1 MRELVLHLGIGANLD
16 DPVATLAEA
25 VVALAHIPGWNL
37 EQVSP
42 LYRTTPVGLIDQPEF
57 FNAALRMRASLPDE
71 PAAAAVEVLV
81 RVKELERLF
90 GRVPTV
96 RFGPRR
102 LDIDIIAM
110 ENLAVVHPRPH
121 GTEPE
126 GNDADRPLVVPHPSA
141 TERLFV
147 LAPLADIS
155 PTLKALGWS
164 GTAREL
170 RDVQRRIE
178 GDAAAVCVG
187 AWDPT
192 ALRWV

>member
-1 MRELVLHLGIGANLD
+1 MRELVVHLGIGANLD

-25 VVALAHIPGWNL
+25 VLALARIPGWNL

-42 LYRTTPVGLIDQPEF
+42 LYRTTPVGLVDQPEF
-57 FNAALRMRASLPDE
+57 FNAALRVRASLPDE
-71 PAAAAVEVLV
+71 PAAAAVEVLI

-90 GRVPTV
+90 GRIPTV

-110 ENLAVVHPRPH
+110 DDIAVVHPRPL

-126 GNDADRPLVVPHPSA
+126 GADADRPLVVPHPSA

-147 LAPLADIS
+147 LAPLTDIS
-155 PTLKALGWS
+155 PTLKAPGWQ

-170 RDVQRRIE
+170 RDAQRRVE

-187 AWDPT
+187 AWDNA

>member
-1 MRELVLHLGIGANLD
+1 MRDLEVHLGIGANLD
-16 DPVATLAEA
+16 DPVTTLAEA
-25 VVALAHIPGWNL
+25 VVALSRVPGWNL

-42 LYRTTPVGLIDQPEF
+42 LYRTTPVGLLDQPEF
-57 FNAALRMRASLPDE
+57 YNAALRLRASLPDE
-71 PAAAAVEVLV
+71 PALAAVDVLL

-96 RFGPRR
+96 RYGPRR

-110 ENLAVVHPRPH
+110 ENVAVVHPRPR
-121 GTEPE
+121 GTEPD
-126 GNDADRPLVVPHPSA
+126 GADAERPLVVPHPSA

-155 PTLKALGWS
+155 PTLCAPGWS

-170 RDVQRRIE
+170 RDVRRRVE
-178 GDAAAVCVG
+178 GEGAALCVG
-187 AWDPT
+187 AWDTT
-192 ALRWV
+192 AQRWV

>member
-1 MRELVLHLGIGANLD
+1 MRELDLHLGIGANLD
-16 DPVATLAEA
+16 DPVTTLAEA
-25 VVALAHIPGWNL
+25 VVALARIPGWSL

-42 LYRTTPVGLIDQPEF
+42 LYRTTPVGLVDQPEF
-57 FNAALRMRASLPDE
+57 FNAVLRMRASLPDE
-71 PAAAAVEVLV
+71 PAAAAIEVLM

-90 GRVPTV
+90 GRMPTV

-110 ENLAVVHPRPH
+110 ENIAVVHPRPH
-121 GTEPE
+121 GTEPDGHE
-126 GNDADRPLVVPHPSA
+126 ADRPLVVPHPA
-141 TERLFV
+141 AAERLFV

-155 PTLKALGWS
+155 PSLKAPGWS

-170 RDVQRRIE
+170 RDVQRRVE
-178 GDAAAVCVG
+178 GEAAALCVG
-187 AWDPT
+187 AWDAT

>member
-1 MRELVLHLGIGANLD
+1 VLI
-16 DPVATLAEA
+16 
-25 VVALAHIPGWNL
+25 
-37 EQVSP
+37 
-42 LYRTTPVGLIDQPEF
+42 
-57 FNAALRMRASLPDE
+57 
-71 PAAAAVEVLV
+71 

-110 ENLAVVHPRPH
+110 GEIAVVHPRPH
-121 GTEPE
+121 GTEAE
-126 GNDADRPLVVPHPSA
+126 GADADRPLVVPHPAA

-155 PTLKALGWS
+155 PTLKAPGWS

-170 RDVQRRIE
+170 RDIQRRVE
-178 GDAAAVCVG
+178 GGAAALCVG
-187 AWDPT
+187 AWDQA

>member
-16 DPVATLAEA
+16 DPVSTLAEA
-25 VVALAHIPGWNL
+25 VVAIAHIPGWNV
-37 EQVSP
+37 EHVSP
-42 LYRTTPVGLIDQPEF
+42 LYRTTPVGLVEQPEF
-57 FNAALRMRASLPDE
+57 FNAALQVRASLPEE

-110 ENLAVVHPRPH
+110 GDIAVVHPRPH
-121 GTEPE
+121 GTEAE
-126 GNDADRPLVVPHPSA
+126 GADVDRPLVVPHPAA

-155 PTLKALGWS
+155 PTLKVPGWA

-170 RDVQRRIE
+170 RDVRRRVE
-178 GDAAAVCVG
+178 GEAAALCVG
-187 AWDPT
+187 AWDQA

>member
-1 MRELVLHLGIGANLD
+1 MRQLVVHLGIGANLD

-25 VVALAHIPGWNL
+25 VIALAHIPGWKM
-37 EQVSP
+37 ERVSP
-42 LYRTTPVGLIDQPEF
+42 LYRTTPVGLVDQPEF
-57 FNAALRMRASLPDE
+57 FNAALQVRATLPEE
-71 PAAAAVEVLV
+71 PAAAAIEVLT
-81 RVKELERLF
+81 RVKELEQLF

-110 ENLAVVHPRPH
+110 ENIAVVHPRPR
-121 GTEPE
+121 GTEPD
-126 GNDADRPLVVPHPSA
+126 GADVDRPLVVPHPAAAS
-141 TERLFV
+141 RLFV

-155 PTLKALGWS
+155 PTLKAPGWQ

-170 RDVQRRIE
+170 RDTQRHVE
-178 GDAAAVCVG
+178 GDAAALCVG
-187 AWDPT
+187 AWDQA

>member
-1 MRELVLHLGIGANLD
+1 MRDLILHLGIGANLD

-25 VVALAHIPGWNL
+25 VVALAHIPGWSV

-42 LYRTTPVGLIDQPEF
+42 LYRTTPVGLVDQPEF
-57 FNAALRMRASLPDE
+57 FNAALQVRAVLPDE
-71 PAAAAVEVLV
+71 PAAAAVEVLI

-110 ENLAVVHPRPH
+110 GEIAVVHPRPH
-121 GTEPE
+121 GTEAE
-126 GNDADRPLVVPHPSA
+126 GADADRPLVVPHPAA

-155 PTLKALGWS
+155 PTLKAPGWS

-170 RDVQRRIE
+170 RDIQQRVE
-178 GDAAAVCVG
+178 GEAAALCVG
-187 AWDPT
+187 AWDQA

>member
-25 VVALAHIPGWNL
+25 VVALAHVPGWSV

-42 LYRTTPVGLIDQPEF
+42 LYRTTPVGLADQPEF
-57 FNAALRMRASLPDE
+57 FNAALRVRAALPDE
-71 PAAAAVEVLV
+71 PATAAVEVLL

-110 ENLAVVHPRPH
+110 GEIAVVHPRPR
-121 GTEPE
+121 GTEAE
-126 GNDADRPLVVPHPSA
+126 GADAERPLVVPHPAA

-155 PTLKALGWS
+155 PTMTAPGWP

-170 RDVQRRIE
+170 RDIQRRVE
-178 GDAAAVCVG
+178 GEAAAICVG
-187 AWDPT
+187 AWDP
-192 ALRWV
+192 AAVRWV

>member
-1 MRELVLHLGIGANLD
+1 MRQLVVHLGIGANLD

-25 VVALAHIPGWNL
+25 VIALAHIPGWKM
-37 EQVSP
+37 ERVSP
-42 LYRTTPVGLIDQPEF
+42 LYRTTPVGLVDQPEF
-57 FNAALRMRASLPDE
+57 FNAALQVRATLPEE
-71 PAAAAVEVLV
+71 PAEAAIEVLT
-81 RVKELERLF
+81 RVKELEQLF

-110 ENLAVVHPRPH
+110 ENIAVVHPRPR
-121 GTEPE
+121 GTEPD
-126 GNDADRPLVVPHPSA
+126 GADVDRPLVVPHPAAAS
-141 TERLFV
+141 RLFV

-155 PTLKALGWS
+155 PTLKAPGWQ

-170 RDVQRRIE
+170 RDTQRHVE
-178 GDAAAVCVG
+178 GDAAALCVG
-187 AWDPT
+187 AWDEA

>member
-25 VVALAHIPGWNL
+25 VVALAHGPGWSV

-42 LYRTTPVGLIDQPEF
+42 LYRTTPVGLADQPEF
-57 FNAALRMRASLPDE
+57 FNAALRVRAALPDE
-71 PAAAAVEVLV
+71 PATAAVEVLL

-110 ENLAVVHPRPH
+110 GEIAVVHPRPR
-121 GTEPE
+121 GTEAE
-126 GNDADRPLVVPHPSA
+126 GADAERPLVVPHPAA

-155 PTLKALGWS
+155 PTMTAPGWP

-170 RDVQRRIE
+170 RDIQRRVE
-178 GDAAAVCVG
+178 GEAAAICVG
-187 AWDPT
+187 AWDPA

>member
-25 VVALAHIPGWNL
+25 VVALAHIPGWSV

-42 LYRTTPVGLIDQPEF
+42 LYRTTPVGLVDQPEF
-57 FNAALRMRASLPDE
+57 FNAALRMRAMLPEE
-71 PAAAAVEVLV
+71 PAAAALEVLT

-102 LDIDIIAM
+102 LDIDIITM
-110 ENLAVVHPRPH
+110 ENIAVVHPRPH
-121 GTEPE
+121 GTEPD
-126 GNDADRPLVVPHPSA
+126 GTDGDRPLVVPHPSA

-155 PTLKALGWS
+155 PTLKAPGWH

-170 RDVQRRIE
+170 RDVQRGIE
-178 GDAAAVCVG
+178 GETAVICVG
-187 AWDPT
+187 AWDQS

>member
-37 EQVSP
+37 ERVSP
-42 LYRTTPVGLIDQPEF
+42 LYRTTPVGLVDQPEF
-57 FNAALRMRASLPDE
+57 FNAALRVRASLPDE
-71 PAAAAVEVLV
+71 PAAAAVAVLT

-90 GRVPTV
+90 GRVPSV

-110 ENLAVVHPRPH
+110 EEIAVVHPRPL

-126 GNDADRPLVVPHPSA
+126 GADAHRPLVVPHPSA
-141 TERLFV
+141 AERLFV

-155 PTLKALGWS
+155 PMLIAPGWT
-164 GTAREL
+164 GTASEL
-170 RDVQRRIE
+170 RDARRRVE
-178 GDAAAVCVG
+178 GDAAAIYVG
-187 AWDPT
+187 AWDEST
-192 ALRWV
+192 LRWV

>member
-25 VVALAHIPGWNL
+25 VVALARIPGWKL

-42 LYRTTPVGLIDQPEF
+42 LYRTTPVGLADQPEF

-71 PAAAAVEVLV
+71 PSLAAIEVLM

-110 ENLAVVHPRPH
+110 EEIAVVHPRPH
-121 GTEPE
+121 GTEADGP
-126 GNDADRPLVVPHPSA
+126 DADRPLVVPHPSA
-141 TERLFV
+141 AERLFV

-155 PTLKALGWS
+155 PTLKAPGWQ
-164 GTAREL
+164 GTAVEL
-170 RDVQRRIE
+170 RDVRRRIE
-178 GDAAAVCVG
+178 GDAAALCIG
-187 AWDPT
+187 AWDQ
-192 ALRWV
+192 ASLRWV

>member
-16 DPVATLAEA
+16 DPVSTLAEA
-25 VVALAHIPGWNL
+25 VVAIAHIPGWNV
-37 EQVSP
+37 EHVSP
-42 LYRTTPVGLIDQPEF
+42 LYRTTPVGLVDQPEF
-57 FNAALRMRASLPDE
+57 FNAALQVRASLPEE

-110 ENLAVVHPRPH
+110 GEVAVVHPRPL
-121 GTEPE
+121 GTEAE
-126 GNDADRPLVVPHPSA
+126 GADADRPLVVPHPAA

-155 PTLKALGWS
+155 PTLKAPGWA

-170 RDVQRRIE
+170 RDVQRRVE
-178 GDAAAVCVG
+178 GEAAALCVG
-187 AWDPT
+187 AWDQA